1 MAEQYTLNEALES
14 TFDHHISEEQRSQE
28 TDSEDELE
36 EKESV
41 AEDCEEYNPGH
52 KMTDEDGSR
61 DEEDGH
67 AKPAVTFKSKN
78 GKLSPPETQG
88 FQLKMS

>member
-14 TFDHHISEEQRSQE
+14 TFDHHISDEQRSQE

-52 KMTDEDGSR
+52 EMTDEDGSR
-61 DEEDGH
+61 DEEDGRH
-67 AKPAVTFKSKN
+67 LLSFK
-78 GKLSPPETQG
+78 TDRR
-88 FQLKMS
+88 